1 MEPERLNTLVAVVIF
16 LVLQLELALLP
27 LGDDRLAAH
36 ALGLA
41 YLAGLLVRRRLPEL
55 CVVALSAAFA
65 GYQQMPAVQENG
77 LIAFFAL
84 FLATYSLGAHLEG
97 RRLAFGVA
105 VGAVAILTAIAV
117 DPQETLTPDAVLF
130 GLVVLLG
137 GPVLLGSILRSRARI
152 AEALAAKA
160 HAAEAE
166 RARQATLAVDAE
178 RARIAAELHD
188 VVAHALSAMVI
199 QASAARRLVTTDGPA
214 AAGAFG
220 AIEHSGRD
228 ALTEIRSLLGV
239 LRREDEEIA
248 LAPQPSLAHAQS
260 LVRRVRTA
268 GLPVSLEVEGE
279 PRPLPAGVDLTAY
292 RVIQEALG
300 EAMDPGGAGS
310 ATVRIAY
317 SPADVE
323 LEVSDDGRA
332 SSERSLLGIRERVSV
347 YGGELRT
354 LRAGGAHGGHVVRAR
369 MPAGGAE

>member
-1 MEPERLNTLVAVVIF
+1 
-16 LVLQLELALLP
+16 
-27 LGDDRLAAH
+27 
-36 ALGLA
+36 
-41 YLAGLLVRRRLPEL
+41 
-55 CVVALSAAFA
+55 
-65 GYQQMPAVQENG
+65 
-77 LIAFFAL
+77 
-84 FLATYSLGAHLEG
+84 
-97 RRLAFGVA
+97 
-105 VGAVAILTAIAV
+105 
-117 DPQETLTPDAVLF
+117 
-130 GLVVLLG
+130 
-137 GPVLLGSILRSRARI
+137 
-152 AEALAAKA
+152 
-160 HAAEAE
+160 
-166 RARQATLAVDAE
+166 
-178 RARIAAELHD
+178 

-228 ALTEIRSLLGV
+228 ALIEIRSLLGV